1 MKETINYYYNFDID
15 IIENNN
21 SYYSFFYM
29 GVYYY
34 FVFFNRTEEE
44 LKDILDITKE
54 LKLKNIAMHDIVLN
68 RFSSP
73 LTRVGELDYILL
85 KIMGDKNQ
93 TFDIVDINEL
103 NNKLILNNASSKLYR
118 NNWSE
123 LWSKKNDY
131 LESQIREL
139 GKNKTII
146 LDSFSYYIGL
156 SENAISYITR
166 INELNKDNKERIV
179 LSHRRIFYP
188 NTKLNYLNPLSLIF
202 DLEVRD
208 VAEYIKAAFFNNED
222 AFLELSTYLKMN
234 KLSNY
239 SYHMLYGRLL
249 YPTYYFDVYDSIMN
263 NNEDEEKLLNIIKK
277 VDDYELF
284 LKDVYFEINKY
295 TTLDRIDWIIKK
307 EL

>member
-139 GKNKTII
+139 GKNKTVI

-234 KLSNY
+234 KLSSY

-263 NNEDEEKLLNIIKK
+263 NNEDEEKLLSIIKK

-284 LKDVYFEINKY
+284 LKKVYFEINKY